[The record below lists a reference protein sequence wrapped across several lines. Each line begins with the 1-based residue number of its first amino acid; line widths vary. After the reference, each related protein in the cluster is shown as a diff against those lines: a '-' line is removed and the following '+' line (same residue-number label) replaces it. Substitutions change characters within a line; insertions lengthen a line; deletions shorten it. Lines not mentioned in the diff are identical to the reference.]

1 MNCRH
6 NLIGPHVAYCRE
18 VPAVCGTHQLL
29 ICAEDV
35 ESLGKAVTALMK
47 DKEMLSDDC
56 PEMGA

>member
-1 MNCRH
+1 M
-6 NLIGPHVAYCRE
+6 
-18 VPAVCGTHQLL
+18 CGTHQLL